1 MHALLM
7 LHERNKKP
15 GSMAGLFLFYKFS

>member
-15 GSMAGLFLFYKFS
+15 GSKAGFFLFYKFS

>member
-1 MHALLM
+1 MHALLL

-15 GSMAGLFLFYKFS
+15 GSKAGLFLSYKFS